1 MATSPQKSP
10 SVPKSP
16 TPKSPPSRKK
26 DDSFLGK
33 LGGTLARRK
42 KAKEGRNSRGRG
54 CCRDPE
60 PGSRGP
66 PGSAGARLAMS
77 PCHLPGPNR
86 IGVIAGPQAE
96 SRLWV
101 AFVPESRPSRS
112 PELSARPLS
121 PPSAR
126 PRTGICQVSAGKFSR
141 APSLPALSLHWSTAR
156 RRFLGA
162 FRSFSEVALASLDL
176 SRAPRACVDR
186 DDLYKMLVD

>member
-1 MATSPQKSP
+1 MTRSWGNS
-10 SVPKSP
+10 
-16 TPKSPPSRKK
+16 
-26 DDSFLGK
+26 
-33 LGGTLARRK
+33 
-42 KAKEGRNSRGRG
+42 EGRWPGGRKPRKVG
-54 CCRDPE
+54 TAEAAGAAGIRE

-96 SRLWV
+96 PRLWV
-101 AFVPESRPSRS
+101 AVVPESRPSRS

-141 APSLPALSLHWSTAR
+141 APSLPALSLHWSAAR

-162 FRSFSEVALASLDL
+162 FRFFSEAALLSLDL